1 MKNHHIYHLFI
12 LLATGLLTVACEK
25 NEVLPDYALA
35 GTSTVTLADISVSN
49 EKPVA
54 GEQVSVTLYYVNV
67 GEDPAKQITLLEKVG
82 GSDTFTEIVTL
93 DESSAAVN
101 AEVTRTFT
109 YTVPAVPSKTDI
121 VIDMVLR
128 SQKEFPQRER
138 VTLTVQ

>member
-1 MKNHHIYHLFI
+1 MKYHLYHLFL
-12 LLATGLLTVACEK
+12 LLAIGLLAVACSK

-35 GTSTVTLADISVSN
+35 GTSTATLAEISVSN
-49 EKPVA
+49 DEPVA
-54 GEQVSVTLYYVNV
+54 GEQVTVTLYYVNL
-67 GEDPAKQITLLEKVG
+67 GEDPAKQIMLLEKIG
-82 GSDTFTEIVTL
+82 SSDTFTEIATL
-93 DESSAAVN
+93 DESSASAN

-109 YTVPAVPSKTDI
+109 YTVPAVPGKTGI